1 MLQNRPLNKR
11 IEAYQKENATVLAK
25 FNLREKGVLIKKFN
39 KKSSWLEKKAVAF
52 LRKRGYVNATMYED
66 KN

>member
-1 MLQNRPLNKR
+1 
-11 IEAYQKENATVLAK
+11 LAK
-25 FNLREKGVLIKKFN
+25 FNLVEKGILIKKFN